1 MQYSQVYKKRICLP
15 LTVFV
20 GREKPLTS
28 GLKLIFPSNN
38 IVSENKYYHA
48 ACPASY
54 FDKRTNHTKQ
64 LSEVSSNPLHPATHF
79 LSKKKKCITQGLY
92 FFCTNNFFVSVPK
105 KKKKER
111 KQLFICSFPWFSFS
125 LCILSKQRSHLHTF
139 DYIRIKAS
147 LYYICFPSTAN
158 TDCKTGNT

>member
-1 MQYSQVYKKRICLP
+1 MQYSQVSKKRICLP

-28 GLKLIFPSNN
+28 GLKLILPSNN

-64 LSEVSSNPLHPATHF
+64 LSQVSSNPLHPATHF
-79 LSKKKKCITQGLY
+79 LSKKKNVSHKVCISSVQTTFLFLY
-92 FFCTNNFFVSVPK
+92 QK
-105 KKKKER
+105 KKKREKAT
-111 KQLFICSFPWFSFS
+111 LYLLLS
-125 LCILSKQRSHLHTF
+125 LVLILLMHTEQTE
-139 DYIRIKAS
+139 ITSAHI
-147 LYYICFPSTAN
+147 
-158 TDCKTGNT
+158 

>member
-1 MQYSQVYKKRICLP
+1 MQYSQVSKKRICLP

-28 GLKLIFPSNN
+28 GLKLILPSNN

-64 LSEVSSNPLHPATHF
+64 LSQVSSNPLHPATHF
-79 LSKKKKCITQGLY
+79 LSKKKKMYHTKSVFLLY
-92 FFCTNNFFVSVPK
+92 KQLFFSVPK
-105 KKKKER
+105 KKKKRE
-111 KQLFICSFPWFSFS
+111 KATLYLLLSLVLILLMHTEQTEITSAHIWLYQDKSQLVLYLFP
-125 LCILSKQRSHLHTF
+125 
-139 DYIRIKAS
+139 
-147 LYYICFPSTAN
+147 
-158 TDCKTGNT
+158 

>member
-1 MQYSQVYKKRICLP
+1 MQYSQVSKKRICLP

-28 GLKLIFPSNN
+28 GLKLILPSNN

-64 LSEVSSNPLHPATHF
+64 LSQVSSNPLHPATHF
-79 LSKKKKCITQGLY
+79 LSKKKKMYHTKSVFLLY
-92 FFCTNNFFVSVPK
+92 KQLFFLYQK
-105 KKKKER
+105 KKKRER

-147 LYYICFPSTAN
+147 LFYICFPSTAN

>member
-79 LSKKKKCITQGLY
+79 LSKKKKMYHTRSVFLLY
-92 FFCTNNFFVSVPK
+92 KQLFCFCTK
-105 KKKKER
+105 KKKKRESNS
-111 KQLFICSFPWFSFS
+111 LFAPFPG
-125 LCILSKQRSHLHTF
+125 SHSP
-139 DYIRIKAS
+139 YA
-147 LYYICFPSTAN
+147 Y
-158 TDCKTGNT
+158 